1 MLALLL
7 FLLCTGWSAWRIA
20 NRLSLW
26 EPAPPTP
33 GERLIWT
40 SVLGVAV
47 WLGQGWGLAVAGR
60 FRGSALVT
68 LSVVV
73 LAVVLAVTRFRETR
87 SSSAGAGTKRPVHRL
102 VTLGSA
108 LPFVLVGLWVLY
120 SAAALSVTPVS
131 NHDALSYHFP
141 KAVQLALT
149 GTFDLY
155 PSQDLRV
162 TYYPGNYEMLVATFM
177 VFLRSDTA
185 TGLITSWSLLLFVA
199 TGFTLFKRVWKGTTL
214 PALGMAMMLG
224 SPVLLLHATAH
235 KNDLL
240 MAAVTLNA
248 LVWLGRFAVYGGA
261 GSAVVGVI
269 CVALATGTKFHG
281 LFLAVAAILP
291 IWRAWRS
298 GVWRPAPRQ
307 AAVLAA
313 GAAALFMLLGGA
325 QYVANTA
332 ATGHLSGLEQVPT
345 ANAVNTVAFPAFG
358 QVPRF
363 LWMLLAAPFL
373 TAGQYFMVPW
383 SSELWFWPA
392 YELYFSHY
400 GVHVSVL
407 VLLLPLG
414 IRWTRRTLDPAAWTE
429 ITAISVPAL
438 FLVGLN
444 ALIGIRPYGSFAFIP
459 RFLFFALPVLLAW
472 TWCPWVAHFARVRRA
487 SLVPLAA
494 ALAIPIA
501 YAGMTVTN
509 DGFTPFSYV
518 RHLWSHPEQRRDVFH
533 TSWRAA
539 TAFDRMAPAKT
550 TVAVDAGYDGWTYPL
565 VRRFAVSHRDD
576 DRQRPGSV
584 CTGGRHRLGGRGLR
598 VSNRV
603 GPSPI
608 SEHGR
613 RRPLPLHRDAFRS
626 GTAGVS
632 QSVGEP
638 GLQTGL
644 RVSRPNAGRIPAGA
658 SRQRHAVISPE

>member
-1 MLALLL
+1 
-7 FLLCTGWSAWRIA
+7 
-20 NRLSLW
+20 
-26 EPAPPTP
+26 
-33 GERLIWT
+33 
-40 SVLGVAV
+40 
-47 WLGQGWGLAVAGR
+47 
-60 FRGSALVT
+60 
-68 LSVVV
+68 
-73 LAVVLAVTRFRETR
+73 
-87 SSSAGAGTKRPVHRL
+87 
-102 VTLGSA
+102 
-108 LPFVLVGLWVLY
+108 
-120 SAAALSVTPVS
+120 
-131 NHDALSYHFP
+131 
-141 KAVQLALT
+141 
-149 GTFDLY
+149 
-155 PSQDLRV
+155 
-162 TYYPGNYEMLVATFM
+162 
-177 VFLRSDTA
+177 
-185 TGLITSWSLLLFVA
+185 
-199 TGFTLFKRVWKGTTL
+199 
-214 PALGMAMMLG
+214 
-224 SPVLLLHATAH
+224 
-235 KNDLL
+235 
-240 MAAVTLNA
+240 
-248 LVWLGRFAVYGGA
+248 
-261 GSAVVGVI
+261 VVGVI

-332 ATGHLSGLEQVPT
+332 ATGHLSGIEQVPT

-565 VRRFAVSHRDD
+565 YGASLSRTVTMIVNAPEAYVPEADIDWVVVDYAFPIVWGHPQFQSMAVA
-576 DRQRPGSV
+576 DRYLS
-584 CTGGRHRLGGRGLR
+584 TGTPSARELR
-598 VSNRV
+598 V
-603 GPSPI
+603 
-608 SEHGR
+608 
-613 RRPLPLHRDAFRS
+613 FRS
-626 GTAGVS
+626 LSANPDFKLVYVFLARM
-632 QSVGEP
+632 QAVF
-638 GLQTGL
+638 Q
-644 RVSRPNAGRIPAGA
+644 RVRPA
-658 SRQRHAVISPE
+658 SATP